1 MPFFAYGFFSFC
13 MPLYLHTNIPAAEST
28 PQLTLTVNTVA
39 KIQMWS
45 HWLCVLPTSCPKHN
59 LMAAET
65 ITVSTCG
72 EWKMRH
78 SHPFSIK
85 T

>member
-39 KIQMWS
+39 KNTDVVS
-45 HWLCVLPTSCPKHN
+45 LALCPAHILP
-59 LMAAET
+59 
-65 ITVSTCG
+65 
-72 EWKMRH
+72 
-78 SHPFSIK
+78 K
-85 T
+85 TQSDGC